1 MSEQNPYAAPT
12 AEVRDAPTDDSMLA
26 GRGARLGAS
35 FLDGLVA
42 FLLVYLP
49 MIVVVGFGGMVGE
62 SGQFNYALL
71 LSGAVLLACLPGAL
85 LLIGLTWWLVHRN
98 GQTIGKKLVGIKVVR
113 GDSSRATVARIFW
126 VRNVPFWVLSI
137 IPVVGSLISLVDA
150 LMIFRSSRQCL
161 HDQLADTIVIRA

>member
-12 AEVRDAPTDDSMLA
+12 AEVKDAPTDDSMLA
-26 GRGARLGAS
+26 DRGTRLGAS
-35 FLDGLVA
+35 ILDGLIA

-49 MIVVVGFGGMVGE
+49 LIVVVGFGGMIDE
-62 SGQFNYALL
+62 SGQVNYAAMLT
-71 LSGAVLLACLPGAL
+71 GAALMACLPGAL

-113 GDSSRATVARIFW
+113 GDSGRATVARIFW
-126 VRNVPFWVLSI
+126 VRNVPFWLVSF
-137 IPVVGSLISLVDA
+137 IPIVGSLFSLVDA